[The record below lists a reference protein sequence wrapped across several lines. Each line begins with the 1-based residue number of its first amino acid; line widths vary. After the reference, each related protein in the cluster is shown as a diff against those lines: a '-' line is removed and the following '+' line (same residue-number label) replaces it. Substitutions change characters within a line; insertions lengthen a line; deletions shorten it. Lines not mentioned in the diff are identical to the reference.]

1 MSILEFPA
9 RSAPLDK
16 QRRLSQD
23 GPELGGSEVEMGMEK
38 MEQEMRAVKDH
49 GPYANGAAFVDGRFV
64 PVAEARVPILDWG
77 FLRSDATYDVA
88 HVWRGSFFRLED
100 YLDRFE
106 RSMEHLR
113 LSPPYDRS
121 EIRDILVEC
130 VRLSGLRD
138 AYAEVIC
145 TRGIPRPGS
154 RDPRDCENRFYA
166 FVVPFIWIADPE
178 KQERGLHAVI
188 GSKQRIAP
196 ESVDPTVKNYH
207 WLDLETGLLE
217 SYDRGGETVILVD
230 AEDNIVEGP
239 GFNVFAVKN
248 DTISTPDRGVLEG
261 ITRKTIIELA
271 AEHGIQLQARPV
283 PADELRRADEVFLSS
298 TAGGV
303 IPVTTVDGGAVGN
316 GEPGPV
322 TLRLREAYW
331 ELHDDPRFSMPVRYD

>member
-1 MSILEFPA
+1 MGTEKLE
-9 RSAPLDK
+9 
-16 QRRLSQD
+16 QD
-23 GPELGGSEVEMGMEK
+23 V
-38 MEQEMRAVKDH
+38 RAVKDH
-49 GPYANGAAFVDGRFV
+49 GPYADGAAFVDGRFV

-100 YLDRFE
+100 HLDRFE
-106 RSMEHLR
+106 RSMDHLR
-113 LSPPYDRS
+113 LSLPYDRS

-178 KQERGLHAVI
+178 KQEWGLHAVI
-188 GSKQRIAP
+188 SSKRRIAP

-230 AEDNIVEGP
+230 AEDNVVEGP

-248 DTISTPDRGVLEG
+248 GTLSTPDRGVLEG
-261 ITRKTIIELA
+261 VTRKTVIEVA
-271 AEHGIQLQARPV
+271 AEDGVPLEARPV
-283 PADELRRADEVFLSS
+283 PADEIRHADEVFLSS

-303 IPVTTVDGGAVGN
+303 IPVTTVDGEVVGN
-316 GEPGPV
+316 GKPGPV
-322 TLRLREAYW
+322 TRRLREAYW
-331 ELHDDPRFSMPVRYD
+331 ELHDDPRFSLPVRYD

>member
-1 MSILEFPA
+1 M
-9 RSAPLDK
+9 D
-16 QRRLSQD
+16 
-23 GPELGGSEVEMGMEK
+23 MEK
-38 MEQEMRAVKDH
+38 IEKDVRAAKDRE
-49 GPYANGAAFVDGRFV
+49 PYADGAAFVDGRFV

-100 YLDRFE
+100 HLDRFE
-106 RSMEHLR
+106 RSMERLR

-138 AYAEVIC
+138 AYAEIIC

-166 FVVPFIWIADPE
+166 FVVPFIWIAVPE

-217 SYDRGGETVILVD
+217 AYERGGETVILVD
-230 AEDNIVEGP
+230 AEDNVVEGP
-239 GFNVFAVKN
+239 GFNVFAVEHG
-248 DTISTPDRGVLEG
+248 TISTPDRGVLEG

-271 AEHGIQLQARPV
+271 ADHGIPLETRPV
-283 PADELRRADEVFLSS
+283 PADELRRADEIFLSS
-298 TAGGV
+298 TAGGI
-303 IPVTTVDGGAVGN
+303 IPVTMVDGEAVGN
-316 GEPGPV
+316 GEPGPL
-322 TLRLREAYW
+322 TRQLREAYW
-331 ELHDDPRFSMPVRYD
+331 ELHDDPRFSLPVRSD

>member
-1 MSILEFPA
+1 MDL
-9 RSAPLDK
+9 
-16 QRRLSQD
+16 
-23 GPELGGSEVEMGMEK
+23 EK
-38 MEQEMRAVKDH
+38 MEQDARAAKDSRS
-49 GPYANGAAFVDGRFV
+49 YTDGAAFVDGRFL
-64 PVAEARVPILDWG
+64 PVGEACVPILDWG

-100 YLDRFE
+100 HLDRFE
-106 RSMEHLR
+106 RSMEHLH
-113 LSPPYDRS
+113 LSPPYERS
-121 EIRDILVEC
+121 EIRDILIEC

-138 AYAEVIC
+138 AYAEIIC

-217 SYDRGGETVILVD
+217 AYERGGETVILVD
-230 AEDNIVEGP
+230 AEDNVVEGP
-239 GFNVFAVKN
+239 GFNVFAVEHG
-248 DTISTPDRGVLEG
+248 TISTPDRGVLEG

-271 AEHGIQLQARPV
+271 AEHGMQPEARPI
-283 PADELRRADEVFLSS
+283 PAGELGQADEVFLSS

-303 IPVTTVDGGAVGN
+303 IPVTTVDGEAVDN

-322 TLRLREAYW
+322 TRQLRDAYW
-331 ELHDDPRFSMPVRYD
+331 DLHDEPRFSLPVHYD

>member
-1 MSILEFPA
+1 MGTET
-9 RSAPLDK
+9 
-16 QRRLSQD
+16 
-23 GPELGGSEVEMGMEK
+23 SEEDVRED
-38 MEQEMRAVKDH
+38 R
-49 GPYANGAAFVDGRFV
+49 GPYADGAAYVDGRFV
-64 PVAEARVPILDWG
+64 PVGEARVPILDWG

-100 YLDRFE
+100 HLDRFE

-113 LSPPYDRS
+113 LSPPYGRD

-145 TRGIPRPGS
+145 TRGIPKPGS
-154 RDPRDCENRFYA
+154 RDPRECENRFYA
-166 FVVPFIWIADPE
+166 FVVPFVWIADPE

-188 GSKQRIAP
+188 GTRQRIAP

-217 SYDRGGETVILVD
+217 AYDRGGETVILID
-230 AEDNIVEGP
+230 AENNVVEGP

-248 DTISTPDRGVLEG
+248 GAISTPERGVLEG
-261 ITRKTIIELA
+261 ITRKTVFELA
-271 AEHGIQLQARPV
+271 AEHGIRLEARPV
-283 PADELRRADEVFLSS
+283 AADELRGADEVFLSS
-298 TAGGV
+298 TAGGI
-303 IPVTTVDGGAVGN
+303 IPVTAVDGEAVGN

-322 TLRLREAYW
+322 TWRLREAYW
-331 ELHDDPRFSMPVRYD
+331 ELHDDPRFSLPVL

>member
-1 MSILEFPA
+1 M
-9 RSAPLDK
+9 D
-16 QRRLSQD
+16 
-23 GPELGGSEVEMGMEK
+23 MEK
-38 MEQEMRAVKDH
+38 IAKDERTAKDH
-49 GPYANGAAFVDGRFV
+49 GSYADGAAFVDGRFV

-100 YLDRFE
+100 HLDRFE

-130 VRLSGLRD
+130 VRLSGLRN
-138 AYAEVIC
+138 AYAEIIC

-154 RDPRDCENRFYA
+154 RDPRDCDNRFYA
-166 FVVPFIWIADPE
+166 FVVPFIWIADPD
-178 KQERGLHAVI
+178 KQEQGLHAEI

-217 SYDRGGETVILVD
+217 AYDRGGETVILVD
-230 AEDNIVEGP
+230 AEDNVVEGP

-271 AEHGIQLQARPV
+271 AEHRIQLEARPV

-316 GEPGPV
+316 GEPGAV
-322 TLRLREAYW
+322 TRRLRDGYW
-331 ELHDDPRFSMPVRYD
+331 DLHDDPRFSLPVRYD

>member
-1 MSILEFPA
+1 MDL
-9 RSAPLDK
+9 
-16 QRRLSQD
+16 
-23 GPELGGSEVEMGMEK
+23 EK
-38 MEQEMRAVKDH
+38 MEQDARAAKDSRS
-49 GPYANGAAFVDGRFV
+49 YTDGAAFVDGRFL
-64 PVAEARVPILDWG
+64 PVGEARVPILDWG

-100 YLDRFE
+100 HLDRFE
-106 RSMEHLR
+106 RSTEHLH

-121 EIRDILVEC
+121 EIRDILIEC

-138 AYAEVIC
+138 AYAEIIC

-217 SYDRGGETVILVD
+217 AYERGGETVILVD
-230 AEDNIVEGP
+230 AEDNVVEGP
-239 GFNVFAVKN
+239 GFNVFAVEHG
-248 DTISTPDRGVLEG
+248 TISTPDRGVLEG

-271 AEHGIQLQARPV
+271 AEHGMQPEARPI
-283 PADELRRADEVFLSS
+283 PAGELGQAEEVFLSS

-303 IPVTTVDGGAVGN
+303 IPVTTVDGEAVDN

-322 TLRLREAYW
+322 TRQLRDAYW
-331 ELHDDPRFSMPVRYD
+331 DLHDEPRFSLPVHYD